1 MPGSQSTIEV
11 SSPAPKIFLTYRR
24 EETAG
29 HTGRIYDS
37 LVERFGEAGVFMDVD
52 LEPGVDFVD
61 RITRAVGACQ
71 VLVAVIGPRWTSVE
85 DEEGTPRLSEQG
97 DYVRLEVET
106 ALRRPDVT
114 VIPVLVAGARMPE
127 PEELPDGLQ
136 ALGRR
141 NALELSDARWRYD
154 VGRLIEALE
163 ERVAETQVFQAPQP
177 EAPAPSSSGRTRPT
191 ARVLLQA
198 ALVAGATGFAA
209 RWLGELIPTDQQSDA
224 AEFAGKVLRR
234 TETWAL
240 VGAML
245 AVWITALRGEARLIP
260 RRGLIGLAV
269 GAAAGTVGGAIS
281 AVDVLIPGAEDMNE
295 ALSVLSIAA
304 IGAVIGAL
312 IGGLWL
318 PRRLGVGMAAGVVAG
333 GLIQLAFTGWA
344 ANTGF
349 EHALETGA
357 QCVAIAAATVA
368 VMVVLDAPES
378 AVARPRP
385 GT

>member
-1 MPGSQSTIEV
+1 MST
-11 SSPAPKIFLTYRR
+11 PAPKIFLTYRR

-37 LVERFGEAGVFMDVD
+37 LAARFGDAGVFMDVD

-61 RITRAVGACQ
+61 RITQAVGACQ
-71 VLVAVIGPRWTSVE
+71 VLVAVIGPRWTSVTG
-85 DEEGTPRLSEQG
+85 DEGMPRLSDPE

-127 PEELPDGLQ
+127 PDELPDGLK

-154 VGRLIEALE
+154 VGRLINALE
-163 ERVAETQVFQAPQP
+163 ERVAETRAWEAAPAP
-177 EAPAPSSSGRTRPT
+177 EAPAPTSPGRARPT
-191 ARVLLQA
+191 GRVLLEA

-209 RWLGELIPTDQQSDA
+209 RWLGELIPTDYESDA
-224 AEFAGKVLRR
+224 AEFATKVLRR

-245 AVWITALRGEARLIP
+245 AVWITAFRGERGLIA
-260 RRGLIGLAV
+260 RRGLIGLVV
-269 GAAAGTVGGAIS
+269 GAAAGTIGGAIS
-281 AVDVLIPGAEDMNE
+281 AADVLFSGASDINE
-295 ALSVLSIAA
+295 TLSVGSVAA

-318 PRRLGVGMAAGVVAG
+318 PRRVGTGMATGVVAG
-333 GLIQLAFTGWA
+333 ALIQLAFTGWV

-357 QCVAIAAATVA
+357 QCVVIAGATVA
-368 VMVVLDAPES
+368 VMIALDAPERA
-378 AVARPRP
+378 AVARP
-385 GT
+385 

>member
-1 MPGSQSTIEV
+1 VSTG
-11 SSPAPKIFLTYRR
+11 APKIFLTYRR

-37 LVERFGEAGVFMDVD
+37 LVARFGEAGVFMDVD

-71 VLVAVIGPRWTSVE
+71 VLVAVIGPRWTSIQG
-85 DEEGTPRLSEQG
+85 DEGRPRLSEPG

-114 VIPVLVAGARMPE
+114 VIPVLVSGAQMPE
-127 PEELPDGLQ
+127 PDELPDGLQ

-154 VGRLIEALE
+154 IGRLVAALE
-163 ERVAETQVFQAPQP
+163 ERVAETQMWEQEPGPEPQP
-177 EAPAPSSSGRTRPT
+177 EPPAPPSPGRSRPT
-191 ARVLLQA
+191 PRVLLEA

-209 RWLGELIPTDQQSDA
+209 RWFGELIPTDYESDA
-224 AEFAGKVLRR
+224 AEFATKVLRR

-245 AVWITALRGEARLIP
+245 AVWITALRGQRGLIP

-269 GAAAGTVGGAIS
+269 GALAGTVGGAIS
-281 AVDVLIPGAEDMNE
+281 AVDVLFPDAADSNE
-295 ALSVLSIAA
+295 ALSVGSIAA
-304 IGAVIGAL
+304 IGAIVGAL

-318 PRRLGVGMAAGVVAG
+318 PRRLGVGMATGVVAG
-333 GLIQLAFTGWA
+333 ALIQLVFTGWV

-357 QCVAIAAATVA
+357 QCVVIAGATVA
-368 VMVVLDAPES
+368 VMVALDAPDRAAMAS
-378 AVARPRP
+378 PRA

>member
-1 MPGSQSTIEV
+1 VST
-11 SSPAPKIFLTYRR
+11 PAPKIFLTYRR

-37 LVERFGEAGVFMDVD
+37 LSARFGEGGVFMDVD

-71 VLVAVIGPRWTSVE
+71 VLVAVIGPRWTSVQG
-85 DEEGTPRLSEQG
+85 EEGTPRLSDPE

-106 ALRRPDVT
+106 ALRRPDVA

-127 PEELPDGLQ
+127 PDDLPEGLK

-154 VGRLIEALE
+154 VGRLIDALE
-163 ERVAETQVFQAPQP
+163 ERVAETRAWETAPAP
-177 EAPAPSSSGRTRPT
+177 EAPAPPSPGGARPT
-191 ARVLLQA
+191 SRVLLEA

-209 RWLGELIPTDQQSDA
+209 RWLGELIPTDYESDA
-224 AEFAGKVLRR
+224 AEFATKVLRR
-234 TETWAL
+234 TETWAF

-245 AVWITALRGEARLIP
+245 SVWITALRGQRGLIA
-260 RRGLIGLAV
+260 RRGLIGLVV

-281 AVDVLIPGAEDMNE
+281 AADVLFSGAADINE
-295 ALSVLSIAA
+295 TLSVGSIAA
-304 IGAVIGAL
+304 IGAIIGAL

-318 PRRLGVGMAAGVVAG
+318 PRRVGTGMATGVVAG
-333 GLIQLAFTGWA
+333 ALIQLTFTGWV
-344 ANTGF
+344 ANTGL

-357 QCVAIAAATVA
+357 QCVVIAGATVA
-368 VMVVLDAPES
+368 VMVALDAPDR
-378 AVARPRP
+378 AAIARPRA
-385 GT
+385 GA